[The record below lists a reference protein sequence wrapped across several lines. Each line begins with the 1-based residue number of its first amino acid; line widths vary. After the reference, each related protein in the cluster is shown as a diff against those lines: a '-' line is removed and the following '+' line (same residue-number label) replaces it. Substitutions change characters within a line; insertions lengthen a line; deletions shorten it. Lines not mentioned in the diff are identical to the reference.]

1 MWEKGDNEKLTQY
14 AEVIR
19 TTYNKVQSLSD
30 DDVRTEK
37 IEKSFK
43 NAHLNKTYLSGIYV
57 VKNTSDLRVNSL
69 LNLIFLFP
77 NRH

>member
-43 NAHLNKTYLSGIYV
+43 NAT
-57 VKNTSDLRVNSL
+57 
-69 LNLIFLFP
+69 P
-77 NRH
+77 E